1 MTDKPKRDRAQPA
14 KFKPGDRVAERPK
27 ATAIPGL
34 SKESLQRIQVHRTQ
48 RYGVVID
55 VFVKPTKTPT
65 RGIVNNKFVKVLWD
79 GLKTPS
85 DHAQMRLVHESELDA
100 LVKSYR
106 EAIGG

>member
-1 MTDKPKRDRAQPA
+1 
-14 KFKPGDRVAERPK
+14 VAERPK

>member
-34 SKESLQRIQVHRTQ
+34 SKESRQKIQVHRTQ

-85 DHAQMRLVHESELDA
+85 DHAQMRLVHEDELDD

>member
-1 MTDKPKRDRAQPA
+1 M
-14 KFKPGDRVAERPK
+14 AERPK

-34 SKESLQRIQVHRTQ
+34 SKESRQRIQVHRTQ

-85 DHAQMRLVHESELDA
+85 DHAQMRLVHEDELDD

>member
-1 MTDKPKRDRAQPA
+1 MRRKKAQPA

-34 SKESLQRIQVHRTQ
+34 SKESLQKIQIHRTQ

-55 VFVKPTKTPT
+55 VFIKPTKTPT

-79 GLKTPS
+79 GLQTPS
-85 DHAQMRLVHESELDA
+85 DHAQMRLIREEELDD

-106 EAIGG
+106 EMIGG